1 MKRKRSEAGQD
12 FPRFLK
18 HVRKEENV
26 LLEQLSKG
34 LMTVSNLARIEKGQR
49 PASKNIRDCLLG
61 RLGIANELYENMLNI
76 EDHATWERQCCILC
90 AIESQETKKAQELI
104 LDYETQKLIKD
115 GVQQQFCLMMKA
127 EVLKQQQAD
136 FGMIGVCYE
145 AAAKCTIPDIAQIS
159 YEKRVLSIQEV
170 NVVLEYEYSH
180 KEMDF
185 EKKCK
190 ALLTFVEQAT
200 YDALSKVKVYPKIV
214 YYYLREVYVESNVP
228 VAKTVVIT
236 YLQICDRAVEML
248 RDTGRAYYLLELLEI
263 KLKLLEGISTQLE
276 NGEQALKASRQECR
290 DFAELLKSLCAE
302 YHVPMYMQDSTYLY
316 RQRWMFYVGD
326 ILCIRRNMYGLTQKK
341 LCEGICSVRTL
352 RRTEKKEANM
362 QQEVLG
368 KLLRRLGISK
378 EFQRARLVA
387 NDREVLKLRE
397 EIAVCRNNREPKKAR
412 ALLEQMR
419 ERVSMD
425 IPENKQ
431 YFLETEASLDW
442 MEGKITKKEFAA
454 REEEALRCTLKVK
467 KLYNLKEVYLTEM
480 EMLCIRKRIQGI
492 EGREKEK
499 CIDFLLSFLEWYE
512 KKSTLSDC
520 ISMYEFV
527 IVCLVSELGNM
538 GEYELSKNLGKKAL
552 RESLM
557 QKRIWIIAD
566 CLYNIMWNENEQ
578 REHIGQPLNK
588 KIMTET
594 LQQCILLS
602 HFCRQTL
609 DEKFYYDKSI
619 YQE

>member
-1 MKRKRSEAGQD
+1 MKRKRLEAGQD

-49 PASKNIRDCLLG
+49 PASKSMRDCLLG
-61 RLGIANELYENMLNI
+61 RLGIASELYENMLNI
-76 EDHATWERQCCILC
+76 EDHAMWERQCSILG
-90 AIESQETKKAQELI
+90 AIESKESKKAEELI
-104 LDYETQKLIKD
+104 LAYEAEDFMKD
-115 GVQQQFCLMMKA
+115 KVQQQFCLMMKA

-136 FGMIGVCYE
+136 FEAIGACYK
-145 AAAKCTIPDIAQIS
+145 AAAECTIPDITQIS

-170 NVVLEYEYSH
+170 NVVLEYEYTH

-190 ALLTFVEQAT
+190 ALLNFVEDAM

-214 YYYLREVYVESNVP
+214 YYYLREVYAASNTP
-228 VAKTVVIT
+228 ITKTVMAA

-263 KLKLLEGISTQLE
+263 KLRLLEEISTQLE
-276 NGEQALKASRQECR
+276 NGEQALNRSRQECR

-302 YHVPMYMQDSTYLY
+302 YYVPAYMQDATYLY

-326 ILCIRRNMYGLTQKK
+326 VLRIRRNMYGLTQKK

-368 KLLRRLGISK
+368 KLLRKLGISK

-412 ALLEQMR
+412 ALLRQMR
-419 ERVSMD
+419 ERVSME

-442 MEGKITKKEFAA
+442 MENKITKKEFAA
-454 REEEALRCTLKVK
+454 REEEALRCTLKVRR
-467 KLYNLKEVYLTEM
+467 LYDLEEVYLTQM
-480 EMLCIRKRIQGI
+480 EMFCIRKKMQVSE
-492 EGREKEK
+492 EGEKRK
-499 CIDFLLSFLEWYE
+499 SIDFLLQFFDWFT
-512 KKSTLSDC
+512 KRNALSDC
-520 ISMYEFV
+520 IVTYEFV
-527 IVCLVSELGNM
+527 IVSVMNELGNM
-538 GEYELSKNLGKKAL
+538 GEYHISIDLGKKL
-552 RESLM
+552 LKESLM
-557 QKRIWIIAD
+557 YRRIWTIAD
-566 CLYNIMWNENEQ
+566 SLYNILWDENQLEQ
-578 REHIGQPLNK
+578 EEQLFEK
-588 KIMTET
+588 EKMTEK
-594 LQQCILLS
+594 LQQCVMLS
-602 HFCRQTL
+602 HFCKQD
-609 DEKFYYDKSI
+609 DESFYRSKI
-619 YQE
+619 FEK

>member
-1 MKRKRSEAGQD
+1 MKKKRSEAGQD

-49 PASKNIRDCLLG
+49 PVSKSMRDCLLG
-61 RLGIANELYENMLNI
+61 RLGIASELYENMLNI
-76 EDHATWERQCCILC
+76 EDHAMWERQCCILG
-90 AIESQETKKAQELI
+90 AIESKETKKAEELI
-104 LDYETQKLIKD
+104 LAYEAQELMKD
-115 GVQQQFCLMMKA
+115 RVQQQFCLMMKA
-127 EVLKQQQAD
+127 EVLKQQQVGVEA
-136 FGMIGVCYE
+136 IGACYK
-145 AAAKCTIPDIAQIS
+145 AAAECTIPDITQIS

-170 NVVLEYEYSH
+170 NVVLEYEYTH
-180 KEMDF
+180 KNMDF

-190 ALLTFVEQAT
+190 ALLNFVEGAT
-200 YDALSKVKVYPKIV
+200 YDALSRVKVYPKIV
-214 YYYLREVYVESNVP
+214 YYYLREVYVTSNIP
-228 VAKTVVIT
+228 ITKTVIAA

-263 KLKLLEGISTQLE
+263 KLRLLEEISTQLE
-276 NGEQALKASRQECR
+276 NREQALKRNRQECR

-302 YHVPMYMQDSTYLY
+302 YYVPAYMQDATYLY

-326 ILCIRRNMYGLTQKK
+326 VLRIRRNMYGLTQKK

-387 NDREVLKLRE
+387 NDREVLNLRE
-397 EIAVCRNNREPKKAR
+397 EIAVCRNNRDPKKAR
-412 ALLEQMR
+412 ALLRQMR
-419 ERVSMD
+419 ERVSME

-442 MEGKITKKEFAA
+442 MENKITKKEFAA

-467 KLYNLKEVYLTEM
+467 RLYDLEEVYLTEM
-480 EMLCIRKRIQGI
+480 EMLCIRKRIQGL

-499 CIDFLLSFLEWYE
+499 CIDFLLGFLAWYE

-520 ISMYEFV
+520 ISMYEFA
-527 IVCLVSELGNM
+527 IVCLVSELGNI
-538 GEYELSKNLGKKAL
+538 GNYELSKNLGKKAL

-578 REHIGQPLNK
+578 QEHTEQPLNK

-609 DEKFYYDKSI
+609 DEKFYHDKSI
-619 YQE
+619 P

>member
-90 AIESQETKKAQELI
+90 AIESQETEKAQELI
-104 LDYETQKLIKD
+104 LAYETQELIKD

-127 EVLKQQQAD
+127 EVLKQHHAD
-136 FGMIGVCYE
+136 FGMIGACYK
-145 AAAKCTIPDIAQIS
+145 AAAECTIPDIAQIS

-170 NVVLEYEYSH
+170 NVVLEYEYAH

-214 YYYLREVYVESNVP
+214 YYYLREVYAQTNVP
-228 VAKTVVIT
+228 VTKTGLIT
-236 YLQICDRAVEML
+236 YLQICDKAVEML

-263 KLKLLEGISTQLE
+263 KLKLLEEISTQLE
-276 NGEQALKASRQECR
+276 DAEQVLKVSRQECR

-302 YHVPMYMQDSTYLY
+302 YHVPAYMQDSTYLY

-326 ILCIRRNMYGLTQKK
+326 VLRIRRNMYGLTQKK

-378 EFQRARLVA
+378 EFQRARLVT
-387 NDREVLKLRE
+387 NDREVLRLRE
-397 EIAVCRNNREPKKAR
+397 EIAVCRNNREPEKAR
-412 ALLEQMR
+412 VLLEQMR
-419 ERVSMD
+419 EQVSMD

-467 KLYNLKEVYLTEM
+467 RLYDLEEVYLTQM
-480 EMLCIRKRIQGI
+480 EMFCIRKKMQVSEDG
-492 EGREKEK
+492 EKRK
-499 CIDFLLSFLEWYE
+499 IIDFLLQFFDWFA
-512 KKSTLSDC
+512 KRNALSDC
-520 ISMYEFV
+520 IVIYEFV
-527 IVCLVSELGNM
+527 MVSIMNELGNM
-538 GEYELSKNLGKKAL
+538 GEYHISIDLGKKL
-552 RESLM
+552 LKESLM
-557 QKRIWIIAD
+557 CRRVWTIAD
-566 CLYNIMWNENEQ
+566 SLYNILWDENQCEQ
-578 REHIGQPLNK
+578 EEGQLFEK
-588 KIMTET
+588 EKMTEK
-594 LQQCILLS
+594 LQQCVILS
-602 HFCRQTL
+602 HFCKQE
-609 DEKFYYDKSI
+609 DELFYKSKI
-619 YQE
+619 FEK

>member
-90 AIESQETKKAQELI
+90 AIESQETEKAQELI
-104 LDYETQKLIKD
+104 LAYETQELIKD

-127 EVLKQQQAD
+127 EVLKQQHAD
-136 FGMIGVCYE
+136 FGMIGECYK
-145 AAAKCTIPDIAQIS
+145 AAAECTIPDIAQIS

-170 NVVLEYEYSH
+170 NVVLEYEYAH

-214 YYYLREVYVESNVP
+214 YYYLREVYAKSNVP
-228 VAKTVVIT
+228 VTKIGLIT
-236 YLQICDRAVEML
+236 YLQICDKAVEML

-263 KLKLLEGISTQLE
+263 KLKLLEEISIQLE
-276 NGEQALKASRQECR
+276 DAEQVLKVSRQECR

-302 YHVPMYMQDSTYLY
+302 YHVPAYMQDSTYLY

-326 ILCIRRNMYGLTQKK
+326 VLRIRRNMYGLTQKK

-378 EFQRARLVA
+378 EFQRARLVT
-387 NDREVLKLRE
+387 NDREVLRLRE
-397 EIAVCRNNREPKKAR
+397 EIAVCRNNREPEKAR
-412 ALLEQMR
+412 VLLEQMR
-419 ERVSMD
+419 EQVSMD

-467 KLYNLKEVYLTEM
+467 RLYDLEEVYLTQM
-480 EMLCIRKRIQGI
+480 EMFCIRKKMQVSEDG
-492 EGREKEK
+492 EKRK
-499 CIDFLLSFLEWYE
+499 IIDFLLQFFDWFA
-512 KKSTLSDC
+512 KRNALSDC
-520 ISMYEFV
+520 IVIYEFV
-527 IVCLVSELGNM
+527 MVSIMNELGNM
-538 GEYELSKNLGKKAL
+538 GEYHISIDLGKKL
-552 RESLM
+552 LKESLM
-557 QKRIWIIAD
+557 CRRVWTIAD
-566 CLYNIMWNENEQ
+566 SLYNILWDENQCEQ
-578 REHIGQPLNK
+578 EEGQLFEK
-588 KIMTET
+588 EKMTEK
-594 LQQCILLS
+594 LQQCVILS
-602 HFCRQTL
+602 HFCKQE
-609 DEKFYYDKSI
+609 DELFYKSKI
-619 YQE
+619 FEK

>member
-90 AIESQETKKAQELI
+90 AIESQETEKAQELI
-104 LDYETQKLIKD
+104 LAYETQEFIKD

-127 EVLKQQQAD
+127 EVLKQQHAD
-136 FGMIGVCYE
+136 FGMIGECYK
-145 AAAKCTIPDIAQIS
+145 AAAECTIPDIAQIS

-170 NVVLEYEYSH
+170 NVVLEYEYAH

-214 YYYLREVYVESNVP
+214 YYYLREVYAESNVP
-228 VAKTVVIT
+228 AAKTGLIT
-236 YLQICDRAVEML
+236 YLQICDKAVEML

-263 KLKLLEGISTQLE
+263 KLKLLEEISTQLE
-276 NGEQALKASRQECR
+276 DAEQTLKISRQECR

-302 YHVPMYMQDSTYLY
+302 YHVPAYMQDSTYLY

-326 ILCIRRNMYGLTQKK
+326 VLRIRRNMYGLTQKK

-378 EFQRARLVA
+378 EFQRARLVT
-387 NDREVLKLRE
+387 NDREVLRLRE
-397 EIAVCRNNREPKKAR
+397 EIAVCRNNREPEKAR
-412 ALLEQMR
+412 VLLEQMR
-419 ERVSMD
+419 EQVSMD

-454 REEEALRCTLKVK
+454 REEEALRCTLKVRR
-467 KLYNLKEVYLTEM
+467 LYDLEEVYLTQM
-480 EMLCIRKRIQGI
+480 EMFCIRKKMQVSEDG
-492 EGREKEK
+492 EKRK
-499 CIDFLLSFLEWYE
+499 SINFLLQFFDWFA
-512 KKSTLSDC
+512 KRNALSDC
-520 ISMYEFV
+520 IVIYEFV
-527 IVCLVSELGNM
+527 MVSIMNELGNM
-538 GEYELSKNLGKKAL
+538 GEYHISIDLGKKL
-552 RESLM
+552 LKESLM
-557 QKRIWIIAD
+557 CRRVWTIAD
-566 CLYNIMWNENEQ
+566 SLYNILWDENQCEQ
-578 REHIGQPLNK
+578 EEGQLFEK
-588 KIMTET
+588 EKMTEK
-594 LQQCILLS
+594 LQQCVILS
-602 HFCRQTL
+602 HFCKQE
-609 DEKFYYDKSI
+609 DELFYKSKLF
-619 YQE
+619 EK

>member
-1 MKRKRSEAGQD
+1 MKKKRLEAGQD

-18 HVRKEENV
+18 HVRKEQNV
-26 LLEQLSKG
+26 LLEQLSRG

-49 PASKNIRDCLLG
+49 PISKSMRDCLLG
-61 RLGIANELYENMLNI
+61 RLGIASDLYENMLNI
-76 EDHATWERQCCILC
+76 EDYAIWERQRCILC
-90 AIESQETKKAQELI
+90 AIEFKETEKAQELI
-104 LDYETQKLIKD
+104 QNYEMQDLTKD
-115 GVQQQFCLMMKA
+115 KVQQQFCLMMKA
-127 EVLKQQQAD
+127 EILKQQKAD
-136 FGMIGVCYE
+136 SSAIRACYE
-145 AAAKCTIPDIAQIS
+145 AAVKCTIPDIEYMS
-159 YEKRVLSIQEV
+159 YEKIVLSIQEI
-170 NVVLEYEYSH
+170 NVVLEYVYSH

-190 ALLTFVEQAT
+190 VLLDFVERTT
-200 YDALSKVKVYPKIV
+200 YDTLSKVKIYPKIV
-214 YYYLREVYVESNVP
+214 YYYLREAYANNNVP
-228 VAKTVVIT
+228 IT
-236 YLQICDRAVEML
+236 KNAMIVYLQICDRAIEML
-248 RDTGRAYYLLELLEI
+248 RDSGRAYYLLELLEI
-263 KLKLLEGISTQLE
+263 KIKLLEEMSVQFE
-276 NGEQALKASRQECR
+276 NEDQALKENIQESKN
-290 DFAELLKSLCAE
+290 FVKLLKSLCAE
-302 YHVPMYMQDSTYLY
+302 YHVPAYMQDSTYLY

-326 ILCIRRNMYGLTQKK
+326 VLRIRRNMYGITQKK

-368 KLLRRLGISK
+368 KLLRKLGISK
-378 EFQRARLVA
+378 EFQRARLVT

-397 EIAVCRNNREPKKAR
+397 EIAVCRNNREPDKAR
-412 ALLEQMR
+412 MLLKLMK

-431 YFLETEASLDW
+431 YFLEAEASLDW
-442 MEGKITKKEFAA
+442 MEGKITRKEFIV

-467 KLYNLKEVYLTEM
+467 RLYNLDEVYLTEM

-492 EGREKEK
+492 EQGEKEK
-499 CIDFLLSFLEWYE
+499 RIHFLLNFLEWCE

-520 ISMYEFV
+520 ISMYEFT
-527 IVCLVSELGNM
+527 IVCLVSELGNI
-538 GEYELSKNLGKKAL
+538 GEYELSNNLSEKAL
-552 RESLM
+552 IESLR

-578 REHIGQPLNK
+578 QERIEQPLNK
-588 KIMTET
+588 KIMTER

-602 HFCRQTL
+602 HFCKQIL
-609 DEKFYYDKSI
+609 DEKFYYSKTI

>member
-90 AIESQETKKAQELI
+90 AIESQETEKAQELI
-104 LDYETQKLIKD
+104 LAYETQEFIKD

-127 EVLKQQQAD
+127 EVLKQQHAD
-136 FGMIGVCYE
+136 FGMIGECYKS
-145 AAAKCTIPDIAQIS
+145 AAECTIPDIAQIS

-170 NVVLEYEYSH
+170 NVVLEYEYAH

-214 YYYLREVYVESNVP
+214 YYYLREVYAQTNVP
-228 VAKTVVIT
+228 VAKTGLIT
-236 YLQICDRAVEML
+236 YLQICDKAVEML

-263 KLKLLEGISTQLE
+263 KLKLLEEISTQLE
-276 NGEQALKASRQECR
+276 DAEQVLKVSRQECR

-302 YHVPMYMQDSTYLY
+302 YHVPAYMQDSTYLY

-326 ILCIRRNMYGLTQKK
+326 VLRIRRNMYGLTQKK

-378 EFQRARLVA
+378 EFQRARLVT
-387 NDREVLKLRE
+387 NDREVLRLRE
-397 EIAVCRNNREPKKAR
+397 EIAVCRNNREPEKAR
-412 ALLEQMR
+412 VLLEQMR
-419 ERVSMD
+419 EQVSMD

-454 REEEALRCTLKVK
+454 REEEALRCTLKVRR
-467 KLYNLKEVYLTEM
+467 LYDLEEVYLTQM
-480 EMLCIRKRIQGI
+480 EMFCIRNKILGCEKTEKR
-492 EGREKEK
+492 KA
-499 CIDFLLSFLEWYE
+499 IDFILNFFEQHE
-512 KKSTLSDC
+512 KKHSLSDC
-520 ISMYEFV
+520 VTLFEFV
-527 IVCLVSELGNM
+527 MECIIAELGEM
-538 GEYELSKNLGKKAL
+538 GEYQLAIELCKKVIKVDL
-552 RESLM
+552 KC
-557 QKRIWIIAD
+557 KRVWGID
-566 CLYNIMWNENEQ
+566 GYLYEMLWNERKEQ
-578 REHIGQPLNK
+578 IINGCAVTKMTDNLYQC
-588 KIMTET
+588 KI
-594 LQQCILLS
+594 LS
-602 HFCRQTL
+602 HFCKQS
-609 DEKFYYDKSI
+609 FYEQFYDDKMN
-619 YQE
+619 QV

>member
-90 AIESQETKKAQELI
+90 AIESQETEKAQELI
-104 LDYETQKLIKD
+104 LAYETQEFIKD

-127 EVLKQQQAD
+127 EVLKQQHAD
-136 FGMIGVCYE
+136 FGMIGECYK
-145 AAAKCTIPDIAQIS
+145 AAAECTIPDIAQIS

-170 NVVLEYEYSH
+170 NVVLEYEYAH

-190 ALLTFVEQAT
+190 ALLTFVQQAT

-214 YYYLREVYVESNVP
+214 YYYLREVYAQTNVP
-228 VAKTVVIT
+228 VTKTGLIT
-236 YLQICDRAVEML
+236 YLQICDKAVEML

-263 KLKLLEGISTQLE
+263 KLKLLEEISTQLE
-276 NGEQALKASRQECR
+276 DAEQVLKVSRQECR

-302 YHVPMYMQDSTYLY
+302 YHVPAYMQDSTYLY

-326 ILCIRRNMYGLTQKK
+326 VLRIRRNMYGLTQKK

-378 EFQRARLVA
+378 EFQRARLVT
-387 NDREVLKLRE
+387 NDREVLRLRE
-397 EIAVCRNNREPKKAR
+397 EIAVCRNNREPEKAR
-412 ALLEQMR
+412 VLLEQMR
-419 ERVSMD
+419 EQVSMD

-467 KLYNLKEVYLTEM
+467 RLYDLEEVYLTQM
-480 EMLCIRKRIQGI
+480 EMFCIRKKMQVSEDG
-492 EGREKEK
+492 EKRK
-499 CIDFLLSFLEWYE
+499 IIDFLLQFFDWFA
-512 KKSTLSDC
+512 KRNALSDC
-520 ISMYEFV
+520 IVIYEFV
-527 IVCLVSELGNM
+527 MVSIMNELGNM
-538 GEYELSKNLGKKAL
+538 GEYHISIDLGKKL
-552 RESLM
+552 LKESLM
-557 QKRIWIIAD
+557 CRRVWTIAD
-566 CLYNIMWNENEQ
+566 SLYNILWDENQCEQ
-578 REHIGQPLNK
+578 EEGQLFEK
-588 KIMTET
+588 EKMTEK
-594 LQQCILLS
+594 LQQCVILS
-602 HFCRQTL
+602 HFCKQE
-609 DEKFYYDKSI
+609 DELFYKSKI
-619 YQE
+619 FEK